1 MLTFIYIKNMDIK
14 TEWTVYLNLI
24 ETPPPN
30 YQVLIRKVEKI
41 LFNFNLKE
49 LNNSVFATYG

>member
-24 ETPPPN
+24 EKNPT